1 MGRLVCQGHKGR
13 KGNALRTQILS
24 IECRRNYELI
34 ASRLGRR
41 GFQLSCEARSGDL
54 YDHVLDFSPGLTA
67 GIGHGN
73 DHGIAYCPGVH
84 GSLNIR
90 SSGILGGAV
99 TAQFHRNGM
108 LLGVEIGNQHNIRI
122 GHFKR
127 AGKSCV
133 QGDRLNGVLQRPGGP
148 VAQGH
153 VYGGIAF
160 IRCRNSHGHFFSNLH
175 KVRVGKVCYR
185 NSTHGCIYCTVFLH
199 LGGDGLF
206 VYRKGCA
213 NADHRSC
220 HQAIQL
226 CQFQIVVAF
235 LVALQLHR
243 FQGVGA
249 TGCALL
255 CIPDPSR
262 SLGVILIPL
271 SWGDGKGKHT
281 AAGFSGKMANGAVL
295 GAIDNQGIVYKVFPL
310 NGCAGS
316 GRGGKINVDLTA
328 PLNAEAGQIHLV
340 GLGSTVESCR
350 CGDTVTCS
358 VNIGKLHT
366 VGGVGKRCCGSHLED
381 EQALGCI
388 APGFIQGQGLP
399 HRGLDVD
406 RVFRQILFRRGFGN
420 FLSSSLRARCRLLRL
435 LHRRAV
441 GLDDGSVATLCLDGD
456 GATGGNGAGGGNG
469 GIVVI
474 DIHAH
479 SQCPCQLRGSGTALV
494 LGGGSPVGGNRG
506 AVLQGKARIQG
517 DDLGPTSGSGHGN
530 PHHVN
535 TGIAG
540 GDLLGDPF
548 GCFLIISRIIRNCG
562 TLLYSGFPE
571 RITLGI
577 VSIILAAAKFGLLNR
592 PIGNIVAGRQGIGD
606 QCIVAG
612 GVHRQYKVLSG
623 FRVKGIAAVGLGQVH
638 GQSTPKLKVICQL
651 VLGRCGDHLIVGAF
665 LCIVGLVLGQGGIF
679 RFGVGGD
686 VAVVRKL
693 YFDFNAACGGLAVF
707 ALVLGVV
714 PSVLS
719 ALGGIVKQVANTG
732 IASLLRRFPGAGSRR
747 AFLKGRQDGHV
758 PGGHFEAI
766 SHRAVFADTLYLG
779 GDLGIGLGQFRQV
792 LDDDGIHRVALIGF
806 YLESH
811 LLCLGVDT
819 LICGNLLV
827 RRNLVGGHR
836 GKLAALIYIVG
847 LAVFKG
853 RFQAQLKGIGRGGG
867 GNRTVF
873 GGLGGNAIV
882 LAADGLLNA
891 QESAKG
897 RGAEEIHGLPFHHI
911 HHHAQ

>member
-1 MGRLVCQGHKGR
+1 MGRNR
-13 KGNALRTQILS
+13 
-24 IECRRNYELI
+24 ELI

-41 GFQLSCEARSGDL
+41 GFQLSCKIRSGDL

-73 DHGIAYCPGVH
+73 DHGITYRPGGD
-84 GSLNIR
+84 GSLNI
-90 SSGILGGAV
+90 ILGSAAIV
-99 TAQFHRNGM
+99 QFHRNGM
-108 LLGVEIGNQHNIRI
+108 LLGVEIGNQRNIRI

-127 AGKSCV
+127 AGKIPV
-133 QGDRLNGVLQRPGGP
+133 QGDRLNGVLQCPGGP

-160 IRCRNSHGHFFSNLH
+160 IRCRNGHGHIFSNLH
-175 KVRVGKVCYR
+175 QVRVGKVCYR

-199 LGGDGLF
+199 LGGNGLF
-206 VYRKGCA
+206 VYRKGRA
-213 NADHRSC
+213 NADFRSC

-226 CQFQIVVAF
+226 RQFQIVVVF

-255 CIPDPSR
+255 CIPDPSTGHALTAGHR
-262 SLGVILIPL
+262 GLGVILVPL
-271 SWGDGKGKHT
+271 SRGDGKGKHT
-281 AAGFSGKMANGAVL
+281 AAGFSGKMSD
-295 GAIDNQGIVYKVFPL
+295 GAILSLINNQGIAYKVFPL

-316 GRGGKINVDLTA
+316 GGGGKINVYLTA

-340 GLGSTVESCR
+340 GLGRTVESCR

-366 VGGVGKRCCGSHLED
+366 VGGVGKRRCGSHLED

-406 RVFRQILFRRGFGN
+406 GVFCQILFRCGLGN
-420 FLSSSLRARCRLLRL
+420 FLSSGLRARCRLLRL

-441 GLDDGSVATLCLDGD
+441 GLDDGRIAALCLDGD

-474 DIHAH
+474 DVHAH
-479 SQCPCQLRGSGTALV
+479 GQGSCQLRGSGTALV
-494 LGGGSPVGGNRG
+494 LGGGSPVSGNRG

-517 DDLGPTSGSGHGN
+517 DDLGPTSGSGHRDSN
-530 PHHVN
+530 HVN
-535 TGIAG
+535 AGIAG
-540 GDLLGDPF
+540 GDLLGDSF
-548 GCFLIISRIIRNCG
+548 GCFLIISRILRNCG

-577 VSIILAAAKFGLLNR
+577 VGIILATAKFGLLNR

-612 GVHRQYKVLSG
+612 GVHRQYKVLPG
-623 FRVKGIAAVGLGQVH
+623 FCVEAIAAVGLDQIH
-638 GQSTPKLKVICQL
+638 GQSTPKLKVIYQL
-651 VLGRCGDHLIVGAF
+651 VLGRCGDHLIDGAF

-707 ALVLGVV
+707 ALALGIL
-714 PSVLS
+714 PSVLG

-747 AFLKGRQDGHV
+747 AFLKGGQDGHV

-792 LDDDGIHRVALIGF
+792 LDNDGIHRVALIGF
-806 YLESH
+806 YLEGH
-811 LLCLGVDT
+811 LLSLGVNA

-827 RRNLVGGHR
+827 RRNLVGGH
-836 GKLAALIYIVG
+836 GDKLAALIYIVG

-867 GNRTVF
+867 GNGTVF